1 LSIVSIIFFFSFG
14 FELINSKKKN
24 VEIKNKKKSIK
35 SPKLKKDNEIL
46 RKERNRVR
54 QTKTLK
60 VK

>member
-1 LSIVSIIFFFSFG
+1 LFG

-24 VEIKNKKKSIK
+24 VEIKNRKKSIK